1 MKVKKKTLKKND
13 RRIRRKKHIRKIIF
27 GTQSFPRLSVF
38 KSIKNIYIQAIN
50 DDEGHTIASLNSIS
64 VNFLEKN
71 KSDMSYKL
79 GQMFGV
85 LLKEKGI
92 KKASFD
98 RNGFKYSGRI
108 SKLADGIR
116 ESGVYI

>member
-1 MKVKKKTLKKND
+1 
-13 RRIRRKKHIRKIIF
+13 
-27 GTQSFPRLSVF
+27 
-38 KSIKNIYIQAIN
+38 
-50 DDEGHTIASLNSIS
+50 
-64 VNFLEKN
+64 
-71 KSDMSYKL
+71 MSYKL